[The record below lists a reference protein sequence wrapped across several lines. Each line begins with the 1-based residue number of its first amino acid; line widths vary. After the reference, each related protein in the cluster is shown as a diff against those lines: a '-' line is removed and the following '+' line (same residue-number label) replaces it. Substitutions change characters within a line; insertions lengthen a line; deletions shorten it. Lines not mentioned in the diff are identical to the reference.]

1 MVSLCL
7 LCMGYV
13 RNRCSVIISR
23 LKKCQFFDSSVI
35 TQLLIFPL
43 VLKTSSFYSNICFHV
58 SWYHQLISSSTLLK
72 RAKVSHMNF
81 KHSSPFHFFLSL
93 YFFLPSS
100 SFFSLSLPAPPFIL
114 FPAFLPFFYFLSLTS
129 FSSSFLIPFSLSF
142 SSEKTSQEIRNRKK
156 KKTEQWSIRR
166 QSHEFE
172 F

>member
-100 SFFSLSLPAPPFIL
+100 SFFSLSPSPTFHFVPCFSPFLLLSLSHFL
-114 FPAFLPFFYFLSLTS
+114 FLFLLNSFLPFFFFRKDKSGNQKQKK
-129 FSSSFLIPFSLSF
+129 
-142 SSEKTSQEIRNRKK
+142 EKNR
-156 KKTEQWSIRR
+156 TVIN
-166 QSHEFE
+166 
-172 F
+172 